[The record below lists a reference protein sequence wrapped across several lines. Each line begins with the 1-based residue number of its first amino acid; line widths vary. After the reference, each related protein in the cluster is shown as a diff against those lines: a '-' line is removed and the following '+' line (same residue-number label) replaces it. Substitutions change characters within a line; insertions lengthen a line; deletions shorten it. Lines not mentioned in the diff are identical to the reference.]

1 MHEFWNQ
8 FNKSTIMSG
17 VLALIVM
24 GSVIYLAVTGRPI
37 PDVLAASASVIVGF
51 FFGARSGQQAERVQ
65 QLNRKA
71 NEEANDGKES

>member
-17 VLALIVM
+17 ILALAVM
-24 GSVIYLAVTGRPI
+24 CAVIYLAVTGQPI
-37 PDVLAASASVIVGF
+37 PDVLAASASVIIGF

-71 NEEANDGKES
+71 KTEENDGRH

>member
-1 MHEFWNQ
+1 MHEFWDQ

-24 GSVIYLAVTGRPI
+24 TAVIYLAVTGQPI

-71 NEEANDGKES
+71 YAEENDGRD